1 MSLTQTPIPVE
12 WRKPVEDW
20 TKTLRAAQLSPNTIR
35 TRLER
40 LRHFARWCDTIP
52 PHQVT
57 AGMLVE
63 YSGAHDWS
71 LETRRSAHATLKS
84 FYRFQHATG
93 TVETDISIGLPRVR
107 MSQPRPRPASDTAIK
122 YGLENAGARE
132 YFILSLA
139 AYVGLRR
146 EEIVKIHKADVFQ
159 DILGYSLLVHGKGGK
174 DRLVPL
180 PELLGRQV
188 KKACEDN
195 GGYLLPG
202 NISGHMS
209 ARYAGKL
216 ATRVLPA
223 GVTLHMLR
231 HRFGTVAYAKSRD
244 IAAVQDIL
252 GHTSPATTRRYIAV
266 ENTRLREVIQLAG

>member
-1 MSLTQTPIPVE
+1 MSLNQTPIPVE
-12 WRKPVEDW
+12 WRAPVEEW
-20 TKTLRAAQLSPNTIR
+20 SKSLRAAQLSDNTIR

-40 LRHFARWCDTIP
+40 IRHFARWCDTTP
-52 PHQVT
+52 PAGVT
-57 AGMLVE
+57 GAMLID
-63 YSGAHDWS
+63 YSGSHKWS
-71 LETRRSAHATLKS
+71 VETRRSVHATLKS
-84 FYRFQHATG
+84 FYRFQYATG
-93 TVETDISIGLPRVR
+93 AVETDISISLPRVKV
-107 MSQPRPRPASDTAIK
+107 SQARPRPASDTAIK
-122 YGLENAGARE
+122 HGLENGGARE

-146 EEIVKIHKADVFQ
+146 EEIVKVHERDVFQ
-159 DILGYSLLVHGKGGK
+159 DILGYSLLVHGKGDK
-174 DRLVPL
+174 ERLVPL

-188 KKACEDN
+188 KKACQDN

-202 NISGHMS
+202 QISGHMS

-231 HRFGTVAYAKSRD
+231 HRFGTVAYAKSKD

-252 GHTSPATTRRYIAV
+252 GHTNPATTRRYIAV